1 MLAILFGCGLRRSEL
16 VATKKLAL
24 LAVLLGGWLAGYTP
38 ALAQAPCLGKIR
50 ACRPRNL
57 FSEPTGLPSSPRAV
71 YRPIC
76 SPSFEYPVGLRREG
90 QRYTTQTEISLFR
103 WRGGWLSGLHLLK
116 LSLEGQKSFTHML
129 YFVDYLCENLRWI
142 AGVAHGSTRLLFL
155 REGVRCA
162 TAHCSVGRLG
172 RGGSWGR
179 PKQEHYTT
187 RFPVGGPSTDRC
199 WRGLFFSPR
208 GAERLALLTGCLQ
221 QHGKPG
227 TC

>member
-172 RGGSWGR
+172 RGELGEAEARTLYYPISCR
-179 PKQEHYTT
+179 RAFHRQMLA
-187 RFPVGGPSTDRC
+187 RS
-199 WRGLFFSPR
+199 LFSPR